1 MWARLCVTTLL
12 GLVLAL
18 SVSIGLASSNDYPV
32 GRAVLLP
39 TGTSTVS
46 GTAIIRRQLTAGTTH
61 VQVRVAGA
69 SSTSAPIAKVESGAA
84 CGATPTATLITQSTP
99 SPVTSLGTFMTADTY
114 AVTIP
119 LTSTS
124 SMITVR
130 IYSSGTAGSVEL
142 ACGQVYNQPS
152 QTGSEHWW

>member
-1 MWARLCVTTLL
+1 MWARVGVTTLF

-18 SVSIGLASSNDYPV
+18 SVSIGFASSNDYPV
-32 GRAVLLP
+32 GRAVFS
-39 TGTSTVS
+39 GSAWY
-46 GTAIIRRQLTAGTTH
+46 GTAILRRQLTAGTTQ
-61 VQVRVAGA
+61 VQVRIGGA
-69 SSTSAPIAKVESGAA
+69 TASSAPIVKVESGAA
-84 CGATPTATLITQSTP
+84 CGATPTATLITQTTP
-99 SPVTSLGTFMTADTY
+99 SPVTSLGTFMTSDTY

-130 IYSSGTAGSVEL
+130 IYSSGGAGSVEL